1 VNQYRNLD
9 ILRAIAVLIV
19 LGAHLSPYSILQQA
33 IGHFAVLIF
42 FVHTALVLLFSLERL
57 SLTNG
62 WVPRFYVQRAFR
74 IYPLSVACV
83 LLSLAFR
90 IAWPALIF
98 EPRSTL
104 SVGANLLLVQNLL
117 HEQSSISAPLWSLPF
132 EIQMYAV
139 LPVVFWTIRKYHKQ
153 GALLVLATG
162 FVVAIGE
169 KLLHDDVWLAQFVP
183 CFLAGAL
190 AYAWQG
196 ANRRIPW
203 WAWPCFIVVWGL
215 LYGLYGF
222 AIRAEMGGWLASLVL
237 GMLIPLVQDAPA
249 NWLSKAAALVAR
261 YSYGIYLSHV
271 PLIWLCFRKLTGVS
285 TPLRWTLFFLLQ
297 CLVPVSVYH
306 AFENPMIQVGKAV
319 AARIGR
325 KQHSPAMAARGSR

>member
-1 VNQYRNLD
+1 
-9 ILRAIAVLIV
+9 V

-183 CFLAGAL
+183 VLFGRSTCLCLAGSEQADSMVGM
-190 AYAWQG
+190 A
-196 ANRRIPW
+196 
-203 WAWPCFIVVWGL
+203 L
-215 LYGLYGF
+215 LYRRLGPFVRPIWVRNSGGDGWLVGF
-222 AIRAEMGGWLASLVL
+222 ACAWHADPACAGCAGELAIEGGSPGCPVFVWHLLIACAFDLAVL
-237 GMLIPLVQDAPA
+237 PKI
-249 NWLSKAAALVAR
+249 NR
-261 YSYGIYLSHV
+261 
-271 PLIWLCFRKLTGVS
+271 C
-285 TPLRWTLFFLLQ
+285 
-297 CLVPVSVYH
+297 
-306 AFENPMIQVGKAV
+306 
-319 AARIGR
+319 
-325 KQHSPAMAARGSR
+325 